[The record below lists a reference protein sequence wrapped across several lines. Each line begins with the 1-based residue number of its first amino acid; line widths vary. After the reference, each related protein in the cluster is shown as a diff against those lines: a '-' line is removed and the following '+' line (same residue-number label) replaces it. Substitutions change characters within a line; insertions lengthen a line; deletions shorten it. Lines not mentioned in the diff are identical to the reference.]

1 MAEFGENIRKARE
14 KAGITQQTLADK
26 LYVTRQAVSRWE
38 NGSRYP
44 DLLTAKSLAK
54 ALDTSLD
61 ELLRDD
67 DMRTYPEVNPVLEY
81 PLHKRV
87 QTALFA
93 AAFATNLIMFSWYIG
108 FILTESR
115 VYMTDWEGVSQI
127 VGAVTTAIITGV
139 LLYGMIKSIKDTVK
153 PNIAARI
160 AVMIVGTDMLNELA
174 VHYCNYRN
182 NTTFSSPWY
191 TPIYQLIDAAFIVSV
206 LVFFC
211 GKKPHSPVPVYILS
225 GIVIISILYSY
236 LNTFIGQIGTPQVT
250 RFVMVCSLRMV
261 AVLLIPILFIYMT
274 AVLHRKRR
282 LAESS
287 IYDKSPA

>member
-14 KAGITQQTLADK
+14 EMGITQQTLADK

-61 ELLRDD
+61 ELLVDD

-93 AAFATNLIMFSWYIG
+93 AAFVTNLIMLIWYIG

-127 VGAVTTAIITGV
+127 VGAVTTAMVTGI
-139 LLYGMIKSIKDTVK
+139 LLYGLIKSIKDTVN
-153 PNIAARI
+153 PNTAARI
-160 AVMIVGTDMLNELA
+160 AVMIVGVDMLDALA
-174 VHYCNYRN
+174 VLYCNYRN
-182 NTTFSSPWY
+182 Y
-191 TPIYQLIDAAFIVSV
+191 TVTLTAGYISGEITYQLFYAAFIVSI

-211 GKKPHSPVPVYILS
+211 GKKPHSPIPVYILS
-225 GIVIISILYSY
+225 GIVIIGNLHSY
-236 LNTFIGQIGTPQVT
+236 ISTFIGHIGTPQVT
-250 RFVMVCSLRMV
+250 RFVMASSLRLV
-261 AVLLIPILFIYMT
+261 AVLLIPTLFIYMT
-274 AVLHRKRR
+274 AVLYRKRR
-282 LAESS
+282 LA
-287 IYDKSPA
+287 KS

>member
-14 KAGITQQTLADK
+14 EMGITQQTLADK

-61 ELLRDD
+61 ELLMDD

-93 AAFATNLIMFSWYIG
+93 AAFVTNLIMLIWYIG

-127 VGAVTTAIITGV
+127 VGAVTTAMVTGI
-139 LLYGMIKSIKDTVK
+139 LLYGLIKSIKDTVN
-153 PNIAARI
+153 PNTAARI
-160 AVMIVGTDMLNELA
+160 AVMIVGVDMLDALA
-174 VHYCNYRN
+174 VLYCNYRN
-182 NTTFSSPWY
+182 Y
-191 TPIYQLIDAAFIVSV
+191 TVTWSVGYIAGSILYQLIDAAFIVSI

-211 GKKPHSPVPVYILS
+211 GKKPHSPIPVYILS
-225 GIVIISILYSY
+225 GIVIIGNLYSY
-236 LNTFIGQIGTPQVT
+236 MSTFIGHIGTPQVT
-250 RFVMVCSLRMV
+250 RFVMSSSLRLV
-261 AVLLIPILFIYMT
+261 AVLLIPTLFIYMT

-282 LAESS
+282 LT
-287 IYDKSPA
+287 KS

>member
-14 KAGITQQTLADK
+14 EMGITQQTLADK

-61 ELLRDD
+61 ELLVDD

-93 AAFATNLIMFSWYIG
+93 AAFVTNLITVIWYIG

-127 VGAVTTAIITGV
+127 VGAVTTAMVTGI
-139 LLYGMIKSIKDTVK
+139 LLYGLIKSIKDTVN
-153 PNIAARI
+153 PNTAARI
-160 AVMIVGTDMLNELA
+160 AVMIVGVDMLDALA
-174 VHYCNYRN
+174 VLYCNYRN
-182 NTTFSSPWY
+182 Y
-191 TPIYQLIDAAFIVSV
+191 TVTWSVGYIAGSILYQLIDAAFIVSV

-211 GKKPHSPVPVYILS
+211 GKKPHSPIPVYILS
-225 GIVIISILYSY
+225 GIVILSYLYSY
-236 LNTFIGQIGTPQVT
+236 MSTFIGHIGTPQVT
-250 RFVMVCSLRMV
+250 RFVMSSSLRLF
-261 AVLLIPILFIYMT
+261 AVLLIPTLFIYMT

-282 LAESS
+282 LT
-287 IYDKSPA
+287 KS

>member
-14 KAGITQQTLADK
+14 EMGITQQTLADK

-44 DLLTAKSLAK
+44 DLLTSKSLAK

-61 ELLRDD
+61 ELLMDD

-93 AAFATNLIMFSWYIG
+93 AAFVTNLITVIWYIG

-115 VYMTDWEGVSQI
+115 VYMTDWEGISQI
-127 VGAVTTAIITGV
+127 VGAVTTAMVTGI
-139 LLYGMIKSIKDTVK
+139 LLYGLIKSIKDTVN
-153 PNIAARI
+153 PNTAARI
-160 AVMIVGTDMLNELA
+160 AVMIVGVDMLDALA
-174 VHYCNYRN
+174 VLYCNYRN
-182 NTTFSSPWY
+182 Y
-191 TPIYQLIDAAFIVSV
+191 TVTLTAGYISGEITYQLFYAAFIVSI

-211 GKKPHSPVPVYILS
+211 GKKPHSPIPVYILS
-225 GIVIISILYSY
+225 GIVIIGNLHSY
-236 LNTFIGQIGTPQVT
+236 ISTFIGHIGTPQVT
-250 RFVMVCSLRMV
+250 RFVMASSLRLV
-261 AVLLIPILFIYMT
+261 AVLLIPTLFIYMT

-282 LAESS
+282 LT
-287 IYDKSPA
+287 KS

>member
-1 MAEFGENIRKARE
+1 MAEFGENVRKARE
-14 KAGITQQTLADK
+14 EMGITQQTLADK

-61 ELLRDD
+61 ELLVDD
-67 DMRTYPEVNPVLEY
+67 DMCTYPEVNPVLEY

-93 AAFATNLIMFSWYIG
+93 AAFVTNLIMLIWYIG

-127 VGAVTTAIITGV
+127 VGAVTTAMVTGI
-139 LLYGMIKSIKDTVK
+139 LLYGLIKSIKDTVN
-153 PNIAARI
+153 PNTAARI
-160 AVMIVGTDMLNELA
+160 AVMIVGVDMLDALA
-174 VHYCNYRN
+174 VLYCNYRN
-182 NTTFSSPWY
+182 Y
-191 TPIYQLIDAAFIVSV
+191 TVTWSVGYIAGSILYQLIDAAFIVSV

-211 GKKPHSPVPVYILS
+211 GKKPHSPIPVYILS
-225 GIVIISILYSY
+225 GIVILSY
-236 LNTFIGQIGTPQVT
+236 LHSYISTFIGHIGTPQVT
-250 RFVMVCSLRMV
+250 RFVMSSSLRLV
-261 AVLLIPILFIYMT
+261 AVLLIPTLFIYMT
-274 AVLHRKRR
+274 AVLHRKRK
-282 LAESS
+282 LAEN
-287 IYDKSPA
+287 

>member
-14 KAGITQQTLADK
+14 EMGITQQTLADK

-44 DLLTAKSLAK
+44 DLLTSKSLAK

-61 ELLRDD
+61 ELLTDD

-93 AAFATNLIMFSWYIG
+93 AAFVTNLIMLIWYIG

-127 VGAVTTAIITGV
+127 VGTVTTAMVTGI
-139 LLYGMIKSIKDTVK
+139 LLYGLIKSIKDTVN
-153 PNIAARI
+153 PNTAARI
-160 AVMIVGTDMLNELA
+160 AVMIVGVDMLDALA
-174 VHYCNYRN
+174 VLYCNYRN
-182 NTTFSSPWY
+182 Y
-191 TPIYQLIDAAFIVSV
+191 TVTWSVGYIAGSILYQLIDAAFIVSV

-211 GKKPHSPVPVYILS
+211 GKKPHSPIPVYILS
-225 GIVIISILYSY
+225 GIVILSYLYSY
-236 LNTFIGQIGTPQVT
+236 MSTFIGHIGTPQVT
-250 RFVMVCSLRMV
+250 RFVMSSSLRLV
-261 AVLLIPILFIYMT
+261 AVLLIPTLFIYMT
-274 AVLHRKRR
+274 AVLYRKRR
-282 LAESS
+282 LA
-287 IYDKSPA
+287 KS

>member
-1 MAEFGENIRKARE
+1 MAEFGENVRKARE
-14 KAGITQQTLADK
+14 EMGITQQTLADK

-61 ELLRDD
+61 ELLVDD

-81 PLHKRV
+81 PMHKRV

-93 AAFATNLIMFSWYIG
+93 AAFVTNLITVIWYIG

-127 VGAVTTAIITGV
+127 VGAVTTAMVTGI
-139 LLYGMIKSIKDTVK
+139 LLYGLIKSIKDTVN
-153 PNIAARI
+153 PNTAARI
-160 AVMIVGTDMLNELA
+160 AVMIVGVDMLNALA
-174 VHYCNYRN
+174 VLYCNYRN
-182 NTTFSSPWY
+182 Y
-191 TPIYQLIDAAFIVSV
+191 TVTWSVGYVAGSILYQLIDAAFIVSV

-211 GKKPHSPVPVYILS
+211 GKKPHSPIPVYILS
-225 GIVIISILYSY
+225 GIVILSYLYSY
-236 LNTFIGQIGTPQVT
+236 MSTFIGHIGTPQVT
-250 RFVMVCSLRMV
+250 RFVMSSSLRLV
-261 AVLLIPILFIYMT
+261 AVLLIPTLFIYMT

-282 LAESS
+282 LT
-287 IYDKSPA
+287 KS

>member
-14 KAGITQQTLADK
+14 EMGITQQTLADK

-44 DLLTAKSLAK
+44 DLLTSKSLAK

-93 AAFATNLIMFSWYIG
+93 AAFVTNLITVIWYIG

-115 VYMTDWEGVSQI
+115 VYMTDWEGISQI
-127 VGAVTTAIITGV
+127 VGAVTTAMVTGI
-139 LLYGMIKSIKDTVK
+139 LLYGLIKSIKDTVN
-153 PNIAARI
+153 PNTAARI
-160 AVMIVGTDMLNELA
+160 AVMIVGVDMLDALA
-174 VHYCNYRN
+174 VLYCNYRN
-182 NTTFSSPWY
+182 Y
-191 TPIYQLIDAAFIVSV
+191 TVTWSVGYIAGSILYQVIDAAFIVSV

-211 GKKPHSPVPVYILS
+211 GKKPHSPIPVYILS
-225 GIVIISILYSY
+225 GIVILSYLYSY
-236 LNTFIGQIGTPQVT
+236 MSTFIGHIGTPQVT
-250 RFVMVCSLRMV
+250 RFVMSSSLRLV

-282 LAESS
+282 LT
-287 IYDKSPA
+287 KS

>member
-1 MAEFGENIRKARE
+1 MAEFGENVRKARE
-14 KAGITQQTLADK
+14 EMGITQQTLADK

-61 ELLRDD
+61 ELLVDD
-67 DMRTYPEVNPVLEY
+67 DMCTYPEVNPVLEY

-93 AAFATNLIMFSWYIG
+93 AAFVTNLIMLIWYIG

-127 VGAVTTAIITGV
+127 VGAVTTAMVTGI
-139 LLYGMIKSIKDTVK
+139 LLYGLIKSIKDTVN
-153 PNIAARI
+153 PNTAARI
-160 AVMIVGTDMLNELA
+160 AVMIVGVDMLDALA
-174 VHYCNYRN
+174 VLYCNYRN
-182 NTTFSSPWY
+182 Y
-191 TPIYQLIDAAFIVSV
+191 TVTWSVGHIAGSILYQLIDAAFIVSV

-211 GKKPHSPVPVYILS
+211 GKKPHSPIPVYILS
-225 GIVIISILYSY
+225 GIVILSY
-236 LNTFIGQIGTPQVT
+236 LHSYISTFIGHIGTPQVT
-250 RFVMVCSLRMV
+250 RFVMSSSLRLV
-261 AVLLIPILFIYMT
+261 AVLLIPTLFIYMT
-274 AVLHRKRR
+274 AVLHRKRK
-282 LAESS
+282 LAEN
-287 IYDKSPA
+287 

>member
-1 MAEFGENIRKARE
+1 MAEFGENVRKARE
-14 KAGITQQTLADK
+14 EMGITQQTLADK

-61 ELLRDD
+61 ELLVDD

-93 AAFATNLIMFSWYIG
+93 AAFVTNLITVIWYIG

-127 VGAVTTAIITGV
+127 VGAVTTAMVTGI
-139 LLYGMIKSIKDTVK
+139 LLYGLIKSIKDTVN
-153 PNIAARI
+153 PNTAARI
-160 AVMIVGTDMLNELA
+160 AVMIVGVDMLNALA
-174 VHYCNYRN
+174 VLYCNYRN
-182 NTTFSSPWY
+182 Y
-191 TPIYQLIDAAFIVSV
+191 TVTWSVGYIAGSILYQLIDAAFIVSV

-211 GKKPHSPVPVYILS
+211 GKKPHSPIPVYILS
-225 GIVIISILYSY
+225 GIVILSYLYSY
-236 LNTFIGQIGTPQVT
+236 MSTFIGHIGTPQVT
-250 RFVMVCSLRMV
+250 RFVMSSSLRLV
-261 AVLLIPILFIYMT
+261 AVLLIPTLFIYMT

-282 LAESS
+282 LA
-287 IYDKSPA
+287 KS

>member
-14 KAGITQQTLADK
+14 EMGITQQTLADK

-44 DLLTAKSLAK
+44 DLLTSKSLAK

-61 ELLRDD
+61 ELLMDD
-67 DMRTYPEVNPVLEY
+67 DMSTYPEVNPVLEY

-93 AAFATNLIMFSWYIG
+93 AAFVTNLITVIWYIG

-115 VYMTDWEGVSQI
+115 VYMTDWEGISQI
-127 VGAVTTAIITGV
+127 VGAVTTAMVTGI
-139 LLYGMIKSIKDTVK
+139 LLYGLIKSIKDTVN
-153 PNIAARI
+153 PNTAARI
-160 AVMIVGTDMLNELA
+160 AVMIVGVDMLDALA
-174 VHYCNYRN
+174 VLYCNYRN
-182 NTTFSSPWY
+182 Y
-191 TPIYQLIDAAFIVSV
+191 TVTWSVGYIAGSILYQVIDAAFIVSV

-211 GKKPHSPVPVYILS
+211 GKKPHSPIPVYILS
-225 GIVIISILYSY
+225 GIVILSYLYSY
-236 LNTFIGQIGTPQVT
+236 MSTFIGHIGTPQVT
-250 RFVMVCSLRMV
+250 RFVMSSSLRLV

-282 LAESS
+282 LT
-287 IYDKSPA
+287 KS

>member
-14 KAGITQQTLADK
+14 EMGITQQTLADK

-61 ELLRDD
+61 ELLVDD

-93 AAFATNLIMFSWYIG
+93 AAFVTNLITVIWYIG

-115 VYMTDWEGVSQI
+115 VYMTDWEGISQI
-127 VGAVTTAIITGV
+127 VGAVTTAMVTGI
-139 LLYGMIKSIKDTVK
+139 LLYGLIKSIKDTVN
-153 PNIAARI
+153 PNTAARI
-160 AVMIVGTDMLNELA
+160 AVMIVGVDMLDALA
-174 VHYCNYRN
+174 VLYCNYRN
-182 NTTFSSPWY
+182 Y
-191 TPIYQLIDAAFIVSV
+191 TVTLTAGYISGEITYQLFYAAFIVSI

-211 GKKPHSPVPVYILS
+211 GKKPHSPIPVYILS
-225 GIVIISILYSY
+225 GIVIIGNLHSY
-236 LNTFIGQIGTPQVT
+236 ISTFIGHIGTPQVT
-250 RFVMVCSLRMV
+250 RFVMASSLRLV
-261 AVLLIPILFIYMT
+261 AVLLIPTLFIYMT

-282 LAESS
+282 LT
-287 IYDKSPA
+287 KS

>member
-14 KAGITQQTLADK
+14 EMGITQQTLADK

-44 DLLTAKSLAK
+44 DLLTSKSLAK

-61 ELLRDD
+61 ELLTDD

-93 AAFATNLIMFSWYIG
+93 AAFVTNLIMLIWYIG

-127 VGAVTTAIITGV
+127 VGTVTTAMVTGI
-139 LLYGMIKSIKDTVK
+139 LLYGLIKSIKDTVN
-153 PNIAARI
+153 PNTAARI
-160 AVMIVGTDMLNELA
+160 AVMIVGVDMLDALA
-174 VHYCNYRN
+174 VLYCNYRN
-182 NTTFSSPWY
+182 Y
-191 TPIYQLIDAAFIVSV
+191 TVTWSVGYIAGSILYQLINAAFIVSV

-211 GKKPHSPVPVYILS
+211 GKKPHSPIPVYILS
-225 GIVIISILYSY
+225 GIVILSYLYSY
-236 LNTFIGQIGTPQVT
+236 MSTFIGHIGTPQVT
-250 RFVMVCSLRMV
+250 RFVMSSSLRLF
-261 AVLLIPILFIYMT
+261 AVLLIPTLFIYMT
-274 AVLHRKRR
+274 AVLHRKRK
-282 LAESS
+282 LAEN
-287 IYDKSPA
+287 

>member
-14 KAGITQQTLADK
+14 EMGITQQTLADK

-61 ELLRDD
+61 ELLVDD

-87 QTALFA
+87 QTALFG
-93 AAFATNLIMFSWYIG
+93 AAFVTNLIMLIWYIG

-127 VGAVTTAIITGV
+127 VGAVTTAMVTGI
-139 LLYGMIKSIKDTVK
+139 LLYGLIKSIKDTVN
-153 PNIAARI
+153 PNTAARI
-160 AVMIVGTDMLNELA
+160 AVMIVGVDMLDALA
-174 VHYCNYRN
+174 VLYCNYRN
-182 NTTFSSPWY
+182 Y
-191 TPIYQLIDAAFIVSV
+191 TVTWSVGYIAGSILYQLIDAAFIVSV

-211 GKKPHSPVPVYILS
+211 GKKPHSPIPVYILS
-225 GIVIISILYSY
+225 GIVILSYLYSY
-236 LNTFIGQIGTPQVT
+236 MSTFIGHIGTPQVT
-250 RFVMVCSLRMV
+250 RFVMSSSLRLV
-261 AVLLIPILFIYMT
+261 AVLLIPTLFIYMT

-282 LAESS
+282 LT
-287 IYDKSPA
+287 KS

>member
-1 MAEFGENIRKARE
+1 MAEFGENVRKARE
-14 KAGITQQTLADK
+14 EMGITQQTLADK

-44 DLLTAKSLAK
+44 DLLTSKSLAK

-61 ELLRDD
+61 ELLMDD

-93 AAFATNLIMFSWYIG
+93 AAFVTNLITVIWYIG

-127 VGAVTTAIITGV
+127 VGAVTTAMVTGI
-139 LLYGMIKSIKDTVK
+139 LLYGLIKSIKDTVN
-153 PNIAARI
+153 PNTAARI
-160 AVMIVGTDMLNELA
+160 AVMIVGVDMLDALA
-174 VHYCNYRN
+174 VLYCNYRN
-182 NTTFSSPWY
+182 Y
-191 TPIYQLIDAAFIVSV
+191 TVTWSVGYIAGSILYQLIDAAFIVSV

-211 GKKPHSPVPVYILS
+211 GKKPHSPIPVYILS
-225 GIVIISILYSY
+225 GIVILSYLYSY
-236 LNTFIGQIGTPQVT
+236 MSTFIGHIGTPQVT
-250 RFVMVCSLRMV
+250 RFVMSSSLRLV
-261 AVLLIPILFIYMT
+261 AVLLIPTLFIYMT

-282 LAESS
+282 LT
-287 IYDKSPA
+287 KS

>member
-14 KAGITQQTLADK
+14 EMGITQQTLADK

-44 DLLTAKSLAK
+44 DLLTSKSLAK

-61 ELLRDD
+61 ELLMDD

-93 AAFATNLIMFSWYIG
+93 AAFVTNLITVIWYIG

-115 VYMTDWEGVSQI
+115 VYMTDWEGISQI
-127 VGAVTTAIITGV
+127 VGAVTTAMVTGI
-139 LLYGMIKSIKDTVK
+139 LLYGLIKSIKDTVN
-153 PNIAARI
+153 PNTAARI
-160 AVMIVGTDMLNELA
+160 AVMIVGVDMLDALA
-174 VHYCNYRN
+174 VLYCNYRN
-182 NTTFSSPWY
+182 Y
-191 TPIYQLIDAAFIVSV
+191 TVTWSVGYIAGSILYQLIDAAFIVSI

-225 GIVIISILYSY
+225 GIVILSYLYSY
-236 LNTFIGQIGTPQVT
+236 MSTFIGHIGTPQVT
-250 RFVMVCSLRMV
+250 RFVMSSSLRLF
-261 AVLLIPILFIYMT
+261 AVLLIPTLFIYMT

-282 LAESS
+282 LT
-287 IYDKSPA
+287 KS

>member
-1 MAEFGENIRKARE
+1 MAEFGENVRKARE
-14 KAGITQQTLADK
+14 EMGITQQTLADK

-44 DLLTAKSLAK
+44 DLLTSKSLAK

-61 ELLRDD
+61 ELLMDD
-67 DMRTYPEVNPVLEY
+67 DMSTYPEVNPVLEY

-93 AAFATNLIMFSWYIG
+93 AAFVTNLITVIWYIG

-115 VYMTDWEGVSQI
+115 VYMTDWEGISQI
-127 VGAVTTAIITGV
+127 VGAVTTAMVTGI
-139 LLYGMIKSIKDTVK
+139 LLYGLIKSIKDTVN
-153 PNIAARI
+153 PNTAARI
-160 AVMIVGTDMLNELA
+160 AVMIVGVDMLDALA
-174 VHYCNYRN
+174 VLYCNYRN
-182 NTTFSSPWY
+182 Y
-191 TPIYQLIDAAFIVSV
+191 TVTWSVGYIAGSILYQVIDAAFIVSV

-211 GKKPHSPVPVYILS
+211 GKKPHSPIPVYILS
-225 GIVIISILYSY
+225 GIVILSYLYSY
-236 LNTFIGQIGTPQVT
+236 MSTFIGHIGTPQVT
-250 RFVMVCSLRMV
+250 RFVMSSSLRLV

-282 LAESS
+282 LT
-287 IYDKSPA
+287 KS